1 MLGHKDYARDYLQRA
16 SRITRYVPQA
26 FAASIGLGGAWRF
39 EWEDSITGAHI
50 PVQAVRTNRLKACFG
65 ATNDDGALHL
75 VQKFLD
81 IRNLRA
87 EEFSR
92 VVSELTA
99 EVVTVKLFM
108 RPLNERVL
116 QTKLGIIQQW
126 FDSTSTFNQ
135 SASLLITVLKL
146 KFIMHVGTFQGP
158 EVISRLSLE
167 FVHDVDNFPDPVKEI
182 LARKG
187 LIER

>member
-1 MLGHKDYARDYLQRA
+1 MLGRKDYARDRLQRA

-39 EWEDSITGAHI
+39 EWEDPITGAHI

-65 ATNDDGALHL
+65 ATNDDGTLHL
-75 VQKFLD
+75 VQEFLD
-81 IRNLRA
+81 IRSLKA

-99 EVVTVKLFM
+99 EVVTEKLFM

-116 QTKLGIIQQW
+116 QTKLGIIQRW
-126 FDSTSTFNQ
+126 FDGSSTFNQ
-135 SASLLITVLKL
+135 SASLLLTVLLKL
-146 KFIMHVGTFQGP
+146 KFIMHVGTF
-158 EVISRLSLE
+158 
-167 FVHDVDNFPDPVKEI
+167 
-182 LARKG
+182 
-187 LIER
+187 